1 MGMLLR
7 RYHNRDNSEVAGV
20 TEQVAPK
27 TVEVADVVVEQ
38 TETPEVED
46 VKSISRTEIM
56 RMNVAEV
63 RKFAK
68 GQGIEDVEEKSG
80 AELKRLLCDKLLS
93 E

>member
-27 TVEVADVVVEQ
+27 TVEVADVVDEQ
-38 TETPEVED
+38 TPEVED
-46 VKSISRTEIM
+46 EKSISRTEIM

>member
-27 TVEVADVVVEQ
+27 TVEVADVVDEQ
-38 TETPEVED
+38 TPEVED
-46 VKSISRTEIM
+46 KVEISRTEIM

-80 AELKRLLCDKLLS
+80 AELKRLLCYKLLS

>member
-7 RYHNRDNSEVAGV
+7 RYHNIDNSQVAGV

-27 TVEVADVVVEQ
+27 TVEVADVVDEQ
-38 TETPEVED
+38 TPEVED
-46 VKSISRTEIM
+46 EKSISRTEIM

>member
-7 RYHNRDNSEVAGV
+7 RYHNRDNSQVAGV

-27 TVEVADVVVEQ
+27 TVEVADVVDEQ
-38 TETPEVED
+38 TPEVED
-46 VKSISRTEIM
+46 EISITRTEIM

>member
-7 RYHNRDNSEVAGV
+7 RYHNIDNSQVAGV

-27 TVEVADVVVEQ
+27 TVEVADVVEEQ
-38 TETPEVED
+38 TPEVED
-46 VKSISRTEIM
+46 EISITRTEIM

-68 GQGIEDVEEKSG
+68 GQGIKDVEEKSG

>member
-27 TVEVADVVVEQ
+27 TVEVADVVDEQ
-38 TETPEVED
+38 TPEVED
-46 VKSISRTEIM
+46 KVEISRTEIM

>member
-27 TVEVADVVVEQ
+27 TVEVADVVDKQ
-38 TETPEVED
+38 TPEVED
-46 VKSISRTEIM
+46 KVEISRTEIM

-80 AELKRLLCDKLLS
+80 AELKRLLCYKLLS

>member
-27 TVEVADVVVEQ
+27 TVEVADVVDEQ
-38 TETPEVED
+38 TPEVED
-46 VKSISRTEIM
+46 EISITRTEIM